1 MEFKE
6 LLLKYLYEKGYRYI
20 ARDQELDE
28 LSVFF
33 DKPKKLSSA
42 WYIESYQWSSL
53 SAFNDLF
60 IDVKWDDE
68 EPFSIESY
76 LGFIDWTK
84 VPIDTKVLVRDSENH
99 EWEPRHF
106 AGFSRGLTEPF
117 KAFDNGRTRWTNDG
131 CPLIFWRYCKLA
143 EEAE

>member
-33 DKPKKLSSA
+33 DKPKKLSSS
-42 WYIESYQWSSL
+42 WCIESYQWSSL

-76 LGFIDWTK
+76 LGVIDWTK
-84 VPIDTKVLVRDSENH
+84 VPSDTKVLVRDSESDS
-99 EWEPRHF
+99 WKKRY
-106 AGFSRGLTEPF
+106 FSSYLGNDFSTPF
-117 KAFDNGRTRWTNDG
+117 TTFCEGRTSWSEIAGDTT
-131 CPLIFWRYCKLA
+131 CWKYCKLA
-143 EEAE
+143 EED